1 MTDHIRFL
9 PGAIAAAALVLLLAG
24 GPAAAQIVGTAA
36 VVNGAEISNLRLE
49 RHFDE
54 YVKGKGRNITK
65 MINPKVYK
73 KLKREALD
81 QLIEKELLWQE
92 AQRRGIQVSD
102 ADVAAALKEQESQ
115 YKTRDAYLRK
125 LENAGFDEKSYA
137 DYVRREIA
145 IQRCIETA
153 FPPKP
158 VTDADIHEFY
168 VANPDK
174 FTRPEAVRARHILI
188 QVPAGSDAATRQ
200 AARARIEDVLAKARK
215 KGADFAELARKYS
228 EDSSAADGGDL
239 GIFPRGRMVGP
250 FEAAAFSL
258 KAGQISGVVET
269 EYGYHVIKVEEYFP
283 KKLVS
288 EDEARE
294 RVRAAMTAARRD
306 EAVREGVKALRAQ
319 AKVQILVALEDSPSD
334 DRAWVP
340 RK

>member
-36 VVNGAEISNLRLE
+36 MVNGAEISNLRLE

-188 QVPAGSDAATRQ
+188 QVAAGSDAATRQ